1 MALRDGE
8 LEEIRTR
15 IRDGEEDRKKFEPLW
30 HECLAF
36 ASGRLVRWQGV
47 GTYRRL
53 VPEPVKQGQDRY
65 AVDMLAQYR
74 QTVHAE
80 LDLDDDRPQLLFR
93 SEDLPNRDYA
103 EVANKALGYGWD
115 VEWRGDDVLRK
126 ARYQIIDVGTVG
138 LRCVFDP
145 NQGELIGRVPHFQGK
160 PVWNK
165 EEAFK
170 IAGEG
175 GTLSIK
181 DARRGKI
188 RWLIASP
195 FQLVVPPGIAESEDF
210 PWECWMDVIPV
221 EEAKALYGGDFLE
234 DDIAPLS
241 TVQPDDHN
249 PDGQSRKVALKGY
262 CKVYHYFQKPTK
274 DFPAGRVV
282 RLKNESMDYLE
293 DKNELPYV
301 SAAGEF
307 RSGIHYMHYIPLT
320 HRFWSRSMMELGIA
334 PAREYAKRRTQLGM
348 IYAKGQPKVAS
359 EVGALKATPTGIPGE
374 HMLVNVGKPL
384 PTVWPGLSPNPAMY
398 SELEWI
404 RKDLEYAI
412 GLRVSLGENPP
423 NVATYSQL
431 SLLKESETR
440 KLDSITHGSQQV
452 IMDLTEDTVYD
463 IKKYWG
469 KDKTIM
475 IAGDGA
481 ELESFQFDTTPMQ
494 EVFYRLEIA
503 RGAAKP
509 RTQAARL
516 QLVADLW
523 TAALNSGLVQ
533 QNPQGWWE
541 WLQQSNEA
549 GEPAPAP
556 THQPDYNQVYAGYA
570 VQMISRGELPPILD
584 YLDPQIFI
592 PAIRELQT
600 RAALAGDEEI
610 RKYCQQFLDAYAS
623 VMQAKNA
630 AQALNSLPTGAG
642 QAAAM
647 MQEVPGA
654 AGAPN
659 GNSPG
664 GPSGPPG
671 TVPLTG
677 PPPGGPPAGP
687 QG

>member
-1 MALRDGE
+1 MALKDGD
-8 LEEIRTR
+8 LEKIRSR
-15 IRDGEEDRKKFEPLW
+15 ITEGEEDRKKFEPLW

-36 ASGRLVRWQGV
+36 ASGRLVKWQGV

-53 VPEPVKQGQDRY
+53 VPEPVRKGADRY

-103 EVANKALGYGWD
+103 DMANKALGYGWD

-145 NQGELIGRVPHFQGK
+145 NAGELIGSVPHFQGK
-160 PVWNK
+160 PVWSK
-165 EEAFK
+165 QDAYK
-170 IAGEG
+170 IAEQG

-181 DARRGKI
+181 NARRGKI

-210 PWECWMDVIPV
+210 PWECWMDVIPT
-221 EEAKALYGGDFLE
+221 EEAEALYGGKFEE
-234 DDIAPLS
+234 DDIAPIS

-249 PDGQSRKVALKGY
+249 PDGQSRRVALKGY
-262 CKVYHYFQKPTK
+262 CKVYSYFERATK
-274 DFPAGRVV
+274 EYPAGRVV
-282 RLKNESMDYLE
+282 RLKNESMEFVE
-293 DKNELPYV
+293 DKGELPYV

-334 PAREYAKRRTQLGM
+334 PSREYAKRRTQLGM
-348 IYAKGQPKVAS
+348 IYAKGQPKVAVEAGS
-359 EVGALKATPTGIPGE
+359 LKATPTGEPGE
-374 HMLVNVGKPL
+374 MMIMNIGKPM
-384 PTVWPGLSPNPAMY
+384 PQVWQGLSPNPAMY

-475 IAGDGA
+475 VAGGSD

-503 RGAAKP
+503 KGAAKP

-523 TAALNSGLVQ
+523 TAALNSGLVM
-533 QNPQGWWE
+533 QNPQAWWE

-549 GEPAPAP
+549 GEPVPAP
-556 THQPDYNQVYAGYA
+556 SHQPDYNQIYAGYA
-570 VQMISRGELPPILD
+570 VQMIARGEFPPLLD
-584 YLDPQIFI
+584 YCDPMIVI
-592 PAIRELQT
+592 PVVRELQT
-600 RAALAGDEEI
+600 HAALAGNEKTRADCES
-610 RKYCQQFLDAYAS
+610 FLAALS
-623 VMQAKNA
+623 TVKQAQSQL
-630 AQALNSLPTGAG
+630 QALNQLPTGAG
-642 QAAAM
+642 AAQAM

-654 AGAPN
+654 NGAPN
-659 GNSPG
+659 GASAGAPSAPPG
-664 GPSGPPG
+664 TIPIGGPPPSGP
-671 TVPLTG
+671 
-677 PPPGGPPAGP
+677 
-687 QG
+687 QS